1 MWKKMM
7 FMWEKMMMIEEMDSK
22 ATAVISSVIY
32 GKDNAEDDKTGQ

>member
-22 ATAVISSVIY
+22 ALAVISSVIY
-32 GKDNAEDDKTGQ
+32 GKEETDDDKMGQ